1 MRNICCELSN
11 DKKSIVLG
19 SGWDKTTGKIN
30 QLGLITKRE
39 DSVIYLDFEFK
50 LPNGQVI
57 RKEKA
62 GVDEILESIT
72 DYLNKE
78 DLIAICGFLYL
89 WG

>member
-1 MRNICCELSN
+1 MGSN
-11 DKKSIVLG
+11 
-19 SGWDKTTGKIN
+19 WEETTGKLN

-39 DSVIYLDFEFK
+39 DSTIYLDFEFK
-50 LPNGQVI
+50 MPNGQVI

-62 GVDEILESIT
+62 SVDEILESII
-72 DYLNKE
+72 DYLTKE